1 MINIINKI
9 LRVNEINIYTY
20 LSNYKKVVEKFNNEI
35 QTIKMNDAVF
45 TQILYKIN
53 LFENKA
59 MEEISYIY
67 DYGKILIMINK
78 INVNLEYANNR
89 LNTLTNQKSILFVY
103 KSIDGLNKALDIL
116 NQYIKTA

>member
-1 MINIINKI
+1 MINVINKI
-9 LRVNEINIYTY
+9 LRVEEINIYSY
-20 LSNYKKVVEKFNNEI
+20 LSNYKKVVEKFNNEVQAI
-35 QTIKMNDAVF
+35 NINDVVF

-78 INVNLEYANNR
+78 INRNLEYANNR

>member
-1 MINIINKI
+1 MINVINKI
-9 LRVNEINIYTY
+9 LRVEEINIYSY

-35 QTIKMNDAVF
+35 QAINMNDIVF

-78 INVNLEYANNR
+78 INRNLEYANNR